1 MYLIHLTTESWLRYM
16 VDFPKP
22 RIPTSPVLSFTSF
35 SGDKHQHVPSVL
47 DAGRAEFV
55 TSGTIAI
62 ALALQQMK
70 IGKNDKVL
78 LPAYHCIAMV
88 EPVVWANATPVFYKI
103 NADTSVDLDDIRTRL
118 DSSTKLLLITHYFGF
133 PQDLS
138 KLRIF
143 CDEHNILM
151 LEDCAHAFFGEFK
164 GRPLGS
170 FGDYAIASTMK
181 FFPASEGGCLVSSHH
196 PITSLQLESAGVA
209 FEVKAALDALERGF
223 EYGRMGLL
231 HKIMYLPICLKNL
244 IWGFVKKRAQSEKND
259 PEPDFSEE
267 FSEEEF
273 EMWLNK
279 ASSTFSQYLIRKMS
293 QTRIAVSRRKNYTIL
308 LEALSDLPGCRPLFD
323 KLPEGVIPYVFPLF
337 VEEPEKFFKPLKN
350 HGIPVI
356 RFGEFLWQG
365 MDMETCSVSTSLS
378 KRVFQ
383 FPCHQE
389 LTVAELDWMIKEI
402 KEIFLS
408 DKIVSK

>member
-1 MYLIHLTTESWLRYM
+1 M

-35 SGDKHQHVPSVL
+35 SGDKHQHVLSVL
-47 DAGRAEFV
+47 DAGRVEFV

-62 ALALQQMK
+62 ALSLQQMK

-133 PQDLS
+133 HQDLS

-151 LEDCAHAFFGEFK
+151 LEDCAHAFFGEYE

-196 PITSLQLESAGVA
+196 PITSLQLESAGIA

-231 HKIMYLPICLKNL
+231 HKIMYLPIYLKNL
-244 IWGFVKKRAQSEKND
+244 IRGFVKKRVQSEEND
-259 PEPDFSEE
+259 SEPDFSEK
-267 FSEEEF
+267 EF
-273 EMWLNK
+273 EIEEAWLNK
-279 ASSTFSQYLIRKMS
+279 ASSFFSQYLIRRMS
-293 QTRIAVSRRKNYTIL
+293 QTRIVVSRRKNYTIL
-308 LEALSDLPGCRPLFD
+308 LEGLSGLSGCRPLFN
-323 KLPEGVIPYVFPLF
+323 KLPDGVVPYVFPLF

-350 HGIPVI
+350 HGVPVI
-356 RFGEFLWQG
+356 RFGEFLWRG
-365 MDMETCSVSTSLS
+365 MDMDTCPVSTSLS

-389 LTVAELDWMIKEI
+389 LTPTELNWMIKET

>member
-1 MYLIHLTTESWLRYM
+1 M

-22 RIPTSPVLSFTSF
+22 RIPISPVLSFTSF
-35 SGDKHQHVPSVL
+35 SGDKHQHVLSVL

-62 ALALQQMK
+62 ALSLQQMK

-133 PQDLS
+133 HQDLS

-151 LEDCAHAFFGEFK
+151 LEDCAHAFFGEYE

-181 FFPASEGGCLVSSHH
+181 FFPTSEGGCLVSSHH
-196 PITSLQLESAGVA
+196 PITSLQLESAGIA
-209 FEVKAALDALERGF
+209 FEVKAALDAMERGF

-231 HKIMYLPICLKNL
+231 HKIMYLPIYLKNL
-244 IWGFVKKRAQSEKND
+244 IRGFVKKRVQSEEND
-259 PEPDFSEE
+259 SEPDFSEK
-267 FSEEEF
+267 EF
-273 EMWLNK
+273 EIEEAWLNK
-279 ASSTFSQYLIRKMS
+279 ASSFFSQYLTRRMS
-293 QTRIAVSRRKNYTIL
+293 QTRIVVSRRKNYTIL
-308 LEALSDLPGCRPLFD
+308 LEALSGLSGCRPLFN
-323 KLPEGVIPYVFPLF
+323 KLPDGVVPYVFPLF

-350 HGIPVI
+350 HGVPVI
-356 RFGEFLWQG
+356 RFGEFLWRG
-365 MDMETCSVSTSLS
+365 MDMDTCPVSTSLS

-389 LTVAELDWMIKEI
+389 LTPAELNWMIKEI

-408 DKIVSK
+408 DKIISK

>member
-1 MYLIHLTTESWLRYM
+1 M

-22 RIPTSPVLSFTSF
+22 RIPISPVLSFTSF
-35 SGDKHQHVPSVL
+35 SGDKHQYVPSVL
-47 DAGRAEFV
+47 DTGRAEFV

-62 ALALQQMK
+62 ALSLQQMK

-133 PQDLS
+133 HQDLS

-151 LEDCAHAFFGEFK
+151 LEDCAHAFFGEHE

-181 FFPASEGGCLVSSHH
+181 FFPTSEGGCLVSSHH
-196 PITSLQLESAGVA
+196 PITSLQLESAGIA

-231 HKIMYLPICLKNL
+231 HKIMYLPIYLKNL
-244 IWGFVKKRAQSEKND
+244 IRGFVKKRVQSEEND
-259 PEPDFSEE
+259 SEPDFSEK
-267 FSEEEF
+267 EF
-273 EMWLNK
+273 EIEEAWLNK
-279 ASSTFSQYLIRKMS
+279 ASSFFSQYLTRRMS
-293 QTRIAVSRRKNYTIL
+293 QTRIVVSRRKNYTIL
-308 LEALSDLPGCRPLFD
+308 LEALSGLSGCRPLFN
-323 KLPEGVIPYVFPLF
+323 KLPDGVVPYVFPLF

-350 HGIPVI
+350 HGVPVI
-356 RFGEFLWQG
+356 RFGEFLWRG
-365 MDMETCSVSTSLS
+365 MDMDTCPVSTSLS

-389 LTVAELDWMIKEI
+389 LTPAELNWMIKEI

>member
-1 MYLIHLTTESWLRYM
+1 M

-22 RIPTSPVLSFTSF
+22 RIPASPVLSFTSF
-35 SGDKHQHVPSVL
+35 SGDKHQHVLSIL

-78 LPAYHCIAMV
+78 LPAYHCISMV
-88 EPVVWANATPVFYKI
+88 EPVVQANATPVFYKI
-103 NADTSVDLDDIRTRL
+103 NADTSVDLDDIRARL

-143 CDEHNILM
+143 CNEHNILM
-151 LEDCAHAFFGEFK
+151 LEDCAHSFFGEYK

-181 FFPASEGGCLVSSHH
+181 FFPVSEGGCLVSSYH

-209 FEVKAALDALERGF
+209 FEVKAALNAMERGF

-231 HKIMYLPICLKNL
+231 HKIMYLPIYLKNL
-244 IWGFVKKRAQSEKND
+244 IWGFVKKRVRPEKTDSE
-259 PEPDFSEE
+259 PS

-273 EMWLNK
+273 ESEPGFSEEEFEIWLYK
-279 ASSTFSQYLIRKMS
+279 ASSSFSQYLTRKMS

-308 LEALSDLPGCRPLFD
+308 LEALSGLSGCRPLFN
-323 KLPEGVIPYVFPLF
+323 KLPDGVVPYVFPLF

-350 HGIPVI
+350 HGVPVI
-356 RFGEFLWQG
+356 RFGEFLWLG
-365 MDMETCSVSTSLS
+365 MDMDTCPVSISLS

-389 LTVAELDWMIKEI
+389 LTPAELDWMIKEI

>member
-1 MYLIHLTTESWLRYM
+1 M

-22 RIPTSPVLSFTSF
+22 RIPTSPVLSFNSF
-35 SGDKHQHVPSVL
+35 SGDKHQHVHSVP

-103 NADTSVDLDDIRTRL
+103 NADTSVDLDDIRALL

-133 PQDLS
+133 HQDLS
-138 KLRIF
+138 KLRFF

-151 LEDCAHAFFGEFK
+151 LEDCAHAFFGEYE

-196 PITSLQLESAGVA
+196 PITSLQLESAGIA

-231 HKIMYLPICLKNL
+231 YKIMYLPIYLKNL
-244 IWGFVKKRAQSEKND
+244 IRGFVKKRVQSDENNSG
-259 PEPDFSEE
+259 PD

-273 EMWLNK
+273 EIEEAWLNK
-279 ASSTFSQYLIRKMS
+279 GSAFFSQYLIRKMS
-293 QTRIAVSRRKNYTIL
+293 QIRIAVSRRNNYTIL
-308 LEALSDLPGCRPLFD
+308 LEALSGLSGCRPLFN
-323 KLPEGVIPYVFPLF
+323 KLPDGVVPYVFPLF

-350 HGIPVI
+350 HGVPVI

-365 MDMETCSVSTSLS
+365 MDMDTCPVSISLS
-378 KRVFQ
+378 KQVFQ
-383 FPCHQE
+383 LPCHQE
-389 LTVAELDWMIKEI
+389 LTPAELDWMIKEI

-408 DKIVSK
+408 EKTVSK

>member
-1 MYLIHLTTESWLRYM
+1 M

-35 SGDKHQHVPSVL
+35 SGDKHQHVLSVL
-47 DAGRAEFV
+47 DAGRVEFV

-62 ALALQQMK
+62 ALSLQQMK

-133 PQDLS
+133 HQDLS

-151 LEDCAHAFFGEFK
+151 LEDCAHAFFGEHE

-181 FFPASEGGCLVSSHH
+181 FFPTSEGGCLVSSHH
-196 PITSLQLESAGVA
+196 PITSLQLESAGIA

-231 HKIMYLPICLKNL
+231 HKIMYLPIYLKNL
-244 IWGFVKKRAQSEKND
+244 IRGFVKKRVQSEEND
-259 PEPDFSEE
+259 SEPDFSEK
-267 FSEEEF
+267 EF
-273 EMWLNK
+273 EIEEAWLNK
-279 ASSTFSQYLIRKMS
+279 ASSFFSQYLTRRMS
-293 QTRIAVSRRKNYTIL
+293 QTRIVVSRRKNYTIL
-308 LEALSDLPGCRPLFD
+308 LEALSGLSGCRPLFN
-323 KLPEGVIPYVFPLF
+323 KLPDGVVPYVFPLF

-350 HGIPVI
+350 HGVPVI
-356 RFGEFLWQG
+356 RFGEFLWRG
-365 MDMETCSVSTSLS
+365 MDMDTCPVSTSLS

-389 LTVAELDWMIKEI
+389 LTPAELNWMIKEI

>member
-1 MYLIHLTTESWLRYM
+1 M

-22 RIPTSPVLSFTSF
+22 RIPTSPVLSCNSF
-35 SGDKHQHVPSVL
+35 SGDKHQHVLSVL

-88 EPVVWANATPVFYKI
+88 EPVVWAKATPVFYKI
-103 NADTSVDLDDIRTRL
+103 NADTSVDLDDIRARL

-133 PQDLS
+133 HQDLS

-151 LEDCAHAFFGEFK
+151 LEDCAHAFFGEYE

-170 FGDYAIASTMK
+170 IGDYAIASTMK
-181 FFPASEGGCLVSSHH
+181 FFPTSEGGCLVSSHH
-196 PITSLQLESAGVA
+196 PITSLQLESPGVI
-209 FEVKAALDALERGF
+209 FEVKAALDSLERGF

-231 HKIMYLPICLKNL
+231 HKIMYLPIYLKNL
-244 IWGFVKKRAQSEKND
+244 IRGFVKKRVQSEENG
-259 PEPDFSEE
+259 SESD

-273 EMWLNK
+273 EIEEAWLNK
-279 ASSTFSQYLIRKMS
+279 ESSFFSRYLTKRMS
-293 QTRIAVSRRKNYTIL
+293 KTRIAVNRRKNYTIL
-308 LEALSDLPGCRPLFD
+308 LEALSGLSGCRPLFN
-323 KLPEGVIPYVFPLF
+323 KLAEGVVPYVFPLL
-337 VEEPEKFFKPLKN
+337 VEEPERFFKPLKN
-350 HGIPVI
+350 HGVPVI
-356 RFGEFLWQG
+356 RFGEFLWRG
-365 MDMETCSVSTSLS
+365 MDMDTCPVSTSLS
-378 KRVFQ
+378 KQVFQ

-389 LTVAELDWMIKEI
+389 LTPAELDWMIKEI

-408 DKIVSK
+408 DKIISK

>member
-1 MYLIHLTTESWLRYM
+1 M

-22 RIPTSPVLSFTSF
+22 HIPASPVLSFTSF
-35 SGDKHQHVPSVL
+35 SGDKHQHVLSVL

-78 LPAYHCIAMV
+78 LPAYHCISMV
-88 EPVVWANATPVFYKI
+88 EPVVQANATPVFYKI
-103 NADTSVDLDDIRTRL
+103 NADTSVDLDDIRARL

-151 LEDCAHAFFGEFK
+151 LEDCAHSFFGEYK

-181 FFPASEGGCLVSSHH
+181 FFPVSEGGCLVSSHH

-209 FEVKAALDALERGF
+209 FEVKAALNALELGF

-231 HKIMYLPICLKNL
+231 HKIMYLPIYLKNL
-244 IWGFVKKRAQSEKND
+244 IWGFVKKRVRPEKTD
-259 PEPDFSEE
+259 SEPDFSEE
-267 FSEEEF
+267 EF
-273 EMWLNK
+273 EIWLYK
-279 ASSTFSQYLIRKMS
+279 ASSSFSQYLTRKMS

-308 LEALSDLPGCRPLFD
+308 LEALSGLSGCRPLFN
-323 KLPEGVIPYVFPLF
+323 KLPDGVVPYVFPLF

-350 HGIPVI
+350 HGVPVI
-356 RFGEFLWQG
+356 RFGEFLWRG
-365 MDMETCSVSTSLS
+365 MDMGTCPVSISLS

-389 LTVAELDWMIKEI
+389 LTPAELDWMIKEI

>member
-1 MYLIHLTTESWLRYM
+1 M

-35 SGDKHQHVPSVL
+35 SGDKHQHVLSVL

-62 ALALQQMK
+62 ALSLQQMK

-133 PQDLS
+133 HQDLS

-151 LEDCAHAFFGEFK
+151 LEDCAHAFFGEYE

-181 FFPASEGGCLVSSHH
+181 FFPTSEGGCLVSSHH
-196 PITSLQLESAGVA
+196 PITSLQLESAGIA
-209 FEVKAALDALERGF
+209 FEVKAALDAMERGF

-231 HKIMYLPICLKNL
+231 HKIMYLPIYLKNL
-244 IWGFVKKRAQSEKND
+244 IRGFVKKRVQSEEND
-259 PEPDFSEE
+259 SEPDFSEK
-267 FSEEEF
+267 EF
-273 EMWLNK
+273 EIEEAWLNK
-279 ASSTFSQYLIRKMS
+279 ASSFFSQYLTRRMS
-293 QTRIAVSRRKNYTIL
+293 QTRIVVSRRKNYTIL
-308 LEALSDLPGCRPLFD
+308 LEALSGLSGCRPLFN
-323 KLPEGVIPYVFPLF
+323 KLPDGVVPYVFPLF

-350 HGIPVI
+350 HGVPVI
-356 RFGEFLWQG
+356 RFGEFLWRG
-365 MDMETCSVSTSLS
+365 MDMDTCPVSTSLS

-389 LTVAELDWMIKEI
+389 LTPAELNWMIKEI

-408 DKIVSK
+408 DKIISK

>member
-1 MYLIHLTTESWLRYM
+1 ML
-16 VDFPKP
+16 DFPKP

-35 SGDKHQHVPSVL
+35 SGDKHQHILSVL
-47 DAGRAEFV
+47 DAGRVEFV

-78 LPAYHCIAMV
+78 LPAYHCISMV
-88 EPVVWANATPVFYKI
+88 EPVVRANATPVFYKI
-103 NADTSVDLDDIRTRL
+103 NDDTSVDLDDIRARL

-151 LEDCAHAFFGEFK
+151 LEDCAHAFFGEYK

-181 FFPASEGGCLVSSHH
+181 FFPASEGGCLVSSRH
-196 PITSLQLESAGVA
+196 PITSLRLESAGVV
-209 FEVKAALDALERGF
+209 FEVKATLDALERGF

-231 HKIMYLPICLKNL
+231 HKIMYLPIYLKNL
-244 IWGFVKKRAQSEKND
+244 IWEFIKKRVRSEKID
-259 PEPDFSEE
+259 SEPD

-273 EMWLNK
+273 EMEEVWLNK
-279 ASSTFSQYLIRKMS
+279 ASSSFSQYLTRKMS
-293 QTRIAVSRRKNYTIL
+293 QTRIAASRRKNYTIL
-308 LEALSDLPGCRPLFD
+308 LEALSDLSGCRPLFN
-323 KLPEGVIPYVFPLF
+323 KLPDGVIPYVFPLI

-350 HGIPVI
+350 HGVPVI
-356 RFGEFLWQG
+356 RFGEFLWRG
-365 MDMETCSVSTSLS
+365 MDMDTCPVSTSLS

-389 LTVAELDWMIKEI
+389 LTPAELDWMIKEI